1 MPQTMQKQIIARHLR
16 FSVTDPS
23 KVMRTR
29 GMKGRINTVMR
40 ACLFSIWFK
49 ENSSPSQMTKA

>member
-1 MPQTMQKQIIARHLR
+1 MQKQIIAHYLR

-23 KVMRTR
+23 KVMRNS

-40 ACLFSIWFK
+40 VCLFAIWFK
-49 ENSSPSQMTKA
+49 EDSIPSQMTKA